1 MLLDVEGVTV
11 AYGGTAAAEDVSFR
25 LAEGRIGCLLG
36 PSGCGKTTVLR
47 AIAGFE
53 ALRAGHI
60 VLSGNEVSTVG
71 YSVPPEQRAI
81 GMVFQD
87 FALFSH
93 LTVARNLEFGIRAWP
108 AETRRSRVAEL
119 LELVGL
125 AGREASYPH
134 ELSGGEQQRVALAR
148 ALAPRPRLI
157 LLDEP
162 FSSLDVTLRGEIAH
176 EVRRILRHEGMTA
189 MLVTHD
195 QAEAFALADEIGVMQ
210 RGRLVQWA
218 SGYELY
224 HRPVDRFVARFV
236 GQGSLITG
244 KVVDTHSV
252 DTALGVIQSRVSLAG
267 APGDRVDVL
276 MRPDD
281 LLCVDVADAAVGGV
295 VEEQDFRGAEYLYT
309 IRLDTGERVLS
320 LARSHHGRTV
330 GTRVGLQLDTRHL
343 ITFPAAATSSSS
355 SSSSSS

>member
-1 MLLDVEGVTV
+1 MLGVEGLTV
-11 AYGGTAAAEDVSFR
+11 AYGATAAAEDVSFR
-25 LAEGRIGCLLG
+25 LVEGRIGCLLG

-53 ALRAGHI
+53 ALRAGRI
-60 VLSGNEVSTVG
+60 VLGGTEVSAAG
-71 YSVPPEQRAI
+71 RSVPPEQRAI

-108 AETRRSRVAEL
+108 ADARRDRIAEL

-125 AGREASYPH
+125 AGREPAYPH

-148 ALAPRPRLI
+148 ALAPRPRLL

-162 FSSLDVTLRGEIAH
+162 FSSLDVTLRGEIAR

-189 MLVTHD
+189 VLVTHD
-195 QAEAFALADEIGVMQ
+195 QAEAFAMADEIGVMQ

-236 GQGSLITG
+236 GQGTLIAGKIVDAHAVQTSLG
-244 KVVDTHSV
+244 
-252 DTALGVIQSRVSLAG
+252 LIQSRVPLAG
-267 APGDRVDVL
+267 APGDTVDVL

-281 LLCVDVADAAVGGV
+281 LLCVDASDAAVGGV
-295 VEEQDFRGAEYLYT
+295 IEEQDFRGAEYLYT

-320 LARSHHGRTV
+320 FARSHHGYPI
-330 GTRVGLQLDTRHL
+330 GTHVGLQLDTRHL
-343 ITFPAAATSSSS
+343 ITFPAPSTLSL
-355 SSSSSS
+355 

>member
-1 MLLDVEGVTV
+1 MLLEVEGVTV
-11 AYGGTAAAEDVSFR
+11 AYGGTVAAESVSFR
-25 LAEGRIGCLLG
+25 LGEGHIGCLLG

-53 ALRAGHI
+53 GLRAGRI
-60 VLSGNEVSTVG
+60 VLGGTEVSVAG
-71 YSVPPEQRAI
+71 YSMPPEQRAI

-93 LTVARNLEFGIRAWP
+93 LTVGRNLEFGIRAWP
-108 AETRRSRVAEL
+108 AEARRSRIVEL

-125 AGREASYPH
+125 SGREAAYPH

-162 FSSLDVTLRGEIAH
+162 FSSLDVTLRGEIAR

-189 MLVTHD
+189 ILVTHD
-195 QAEAFALADEIGVMQ
+195 QAEAFATADEIGVMQ
-210 RGRLVQWA
+210 SGRLAQWA
-218 SGYELY
+218 SSYELY

-236 GQGSLITG
+236 GQGSLIAG
-244 KVVDTHSV
+244 KVVDAHAV
-252 DTALGVIQSRVSLAG
+252 ATALGTIGSRAALAG
-267 APGDRVDVL
+267 VPGDRVDVL

-281 LLCVDVADAAVGGV
+281 LLCVDMADAPVGGV
-295 VEEQDFRGAEYLYT
+295 IEEQDFRGAEYLYT
-309 IRLDTGERVLS
+309 IRLDSGERVLS
-320 LARSHHGRTV
+320 LARSHHGYPI
-330 GTRVGLQLDTRHL
+330 GTRIGLQLDTRHL
-343 ITFPAAATSSSS
+343 ITFPAAAPASSSS
-355 SSSSSS
+355 